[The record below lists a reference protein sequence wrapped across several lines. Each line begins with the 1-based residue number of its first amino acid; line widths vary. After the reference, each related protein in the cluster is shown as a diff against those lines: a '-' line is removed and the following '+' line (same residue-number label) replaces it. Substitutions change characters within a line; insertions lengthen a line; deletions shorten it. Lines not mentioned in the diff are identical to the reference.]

1 MLRVIIFDFDGII
14 ADAEPLHLEAFR
26 KVLRQDGIDISE
38 KQYYD
43 RYLALDDRTFFIE
56 ILKDSDRDFD
66 DPMVEKYIEKKST
79 IFNKYLKEEIKLF
92 PGVKEFV
99 CRMNERYLLA
109 IGSGALKH
117 EIEFILHNNCI
128 GEKFLVIV
136 SAEDVQKCKPDPEV
150 FLKVL
155 QRINEILKPE
165 SDTVS
170 PSECLVI
177 EDSFSGIKAA
187 KTAMMKSLAVTNSYT
202 SERLGEADLIV
213 KSLED
218 VSFEDLEGLF

>member
-26 KVLRQDGIDISE
+26 EVLRQDGIDISE

-66 DPMVEKYIEKKST
+66 NPMVEKYIEKKST
-79 IFNKYLKEEIKLF
+79 IFNKYLKEVIKLF

-117 EIEFILHNNCI
+117 EIEFILHNAGI
-128 GEKFLVIV
+128 REKFLVIV

-155 QRINEILKPE
+155 QKINEILKPE